1 MMKNSVILGIVA
13 MLALG
18 VITTQA
24 MRTTMATIEPQALAW
39 TMLPFAMMQNARGLP
54 VDAYSNAI

>member
-13 MLALG
+13 TLALG
-18 VITTQA
+18 VIATQT
-24 MRTTMATIEPQALAW
+24 MRTAVTTIEPQALAL
-39 TMLPFAMMQNARGLP
+39 TISPFDMMQNARGLR